1 MVVWSPIY
9 GKTFQQNEILRREP
23 KKEVAGLRK
32 QEKERKSL
40 KTNRG
45 KMDGNARQKRM
56 ENYNMS
62 DKCTNRKII
71 KNNKMVGKR
80 AGLKH
85 KKTLEK

>member
-1 MVVWSPIY
+1 M
-9 GKTFQQNEILRREP
+9 
-23 KKEVAGLRK
+23 RK

-80 AGLKH
+80 AGLNTQKN
-85 KKTLEK
+85 T

>member
-1 MVVWSPIY
+1 MKYCGENQRKRLQVCAN
-9 GKTFQQNEILRREP
+9 KR
-23 KKEVAGLRK
+23 KKER
-32 QEKERKSL
+32 RSL

>member
-1 MVVWSPIY
+1 MKYCGENQRKRLQVCAN
-9 GKTFQQNEILRREP
+9 KR
-23 KKEVAGLRK
+23 KKER
-32 QEKERKSL
+32 RSL

-45 KMDGNARQKRM
+45 KMDGNAWQKRM
-56 ENYNMS
+56 ENYNMR